1 MQIHYFK
8 GIIVNS
14 ELLVVRRG
22 LNTLKY
28 KKVDDDNKDDGI
40 LKLLME
46 CTVVANIYSYRKCP
60 ICRENSLYIDHPSA
74 HTIILSCI
82 NDRIFTKFCG

>member
-28 KKVDDDNKDDGI
+28 KKDDDDNKDDGI
-40 LKLLME
+40 RIRLME
-46 CTVVANIYSYRKCP
+46 CTVVANIYSYRTCP
-60 ICRENSLYIDHPSA
+60 ICRKFTLHISTA
-74 HTIILSCI
+74 HTFILSCI
-82 NDRIFTKFCG
+82 NDRMFTKFCCVG